1 MNNSFFG
8 KTIEDTRRYKDI
20 KIVTNPK
27 HFEKLVSKPTFEHMK
42 IYEEDMAAIE
52 LKKQT
57 VTLDKPRYFFIIY
70 IYTFIIIY
78 PRYVGMCI
86 LALSKEVMYEFH
98 YNVMMPNFPDTK
110 LFFTDTDR

>member
-57 VTLDKPRYFFIIY
+57 VTLDNPRYFFIIY
-70 IYTFIIIY
+70 IYIY
-78 PRYVGMCI
+78 IYNHLSQICWNVHTSIEQGSYV
-86 LALSKEVMYEFH
+86 
-98 YNVMMPNFPDTK
+98 
-110 LFFTDTDR
+110 